1 MAELEDFLSFDDVPR
16 VLPTLPKEE
25 EDSVVTQKNF
35 YEEMVAELI
44 LKK

>member
-1 MAELEDFLSFDDVPR
+1 MPEFEDFMSFDDVPR
-16 VLPTLPKEE
+16 VLIPLEKEE

-35 YEEMVAELI
+35 YEELIHELI